1 MGELVVGRPALK
13 LRFFVSAPLDLGS
26 GLALL
31 YRAVPGSGLDPW
43 LIRARRALSPEL
55 REDLDLLHGFSGR
68 LLYYMEEPYRRFD
81 PLRPDRD
88 RSDIQ
93 ELIRFLSDLPSS
105 DYRDMAISAIQ
116 RVHAEVG
123 VDRQPP
129 AAGDDGGWRAFIEP
143 ALTTAS
149 IDDVLPLFEDPEQLK
164 RRTIRLL
171 QGVWDEV
178 YQADFARNRPM
189 LEQAAELASSAS
201 GLGFAP
207 AFVELTG
214 NRLPSSLISMLADV
228 EAVTFVPVAHLGSFV
243 SYELFGSNLLVY
255 FSGPDYIA
263 SRAAQDGSGAQGPE
277 SGESS
282 DAAGKFPAST
292 DLGARTS
299 DLRADDLLEI
309 FRALGDPNRLRVID
323 LLAEGELYAQEI
335 VGRLGIAQS
344 AVSRHLALLER
355 AGLVRVRPRGGM
367 KYYAVDCD
375 RMDAVADAIRDRSAA
390 CA

>member
-13 LRFFVSAPLDLGS
+13 LRFLVSAPLDLGS

-43 LIRARRALSPEL
+43 LIKSRRALSPEL

-88 RSDIQ
+88 RTDID
-93 ELIRFLSDLPSS
+93 ELVRFLSELPAT
-105 DYRDMAISAIQ
+105 DYCEMATTAVQ
-116 RVHAEVG
+116 RVHAEMG
-123 VDRQPP
+123 VDRLPP
-129 AAGDDGGWRAFIEP
+129 DSGDESGWRAFIEP
-143 ALTTAS
+143 ALTTAL
-149 IDDVLPLFEDPEQLK
+149 IDDVLPLFAEPEQLK
-164 RRTIRLL
+164 RRTIRVLK
-171 QGVWDEV
+171 GVWDQI
-178 YQADFARNRPM
+178 YRDDFARNRPM
-189 LEQAAELASSAS
+189 LEQAAELAASAS

-214 NRLPSSLISMLADV
+214 NRLPSSLIAMLGDV
-228 EAVTFVPVAHLGSFV
+228 EAVTFVPLAHLGSFV
-243 SYELFGSNLLVY
+243 SYELFGSDLVVY

-263 SRAAQDGSGAQGPE
+263 SRERSGVQGAE
-277 SGESS
+277 SGPDNGATAPSS
-282 DAAGKFPAST
+282 GLGSRTA
-292 DLGARTS
+292 DLAP
-299 DLRADDLLEI
+299 DDLLEV
-309 FRALGDPNRLRVID
+309 FRALGDANRLRVID

-375 RMDAVADAIRDRSAA
+375 RMDAVADAIRERSAA

>member
-43 LIRARRALSPEL
+43 LIQARRALTPEL
-55 REDLDLLHGFSGR
+55 RDDLDLLHGFSGR

-81 PLRPDRD
+81 PLRADRD
-88 RSDIQ
+88 RSGID
-93 ELIRFLSDLPSS
+93 ELVRFLSDLPATHFCE
-105 DYRDMAISAIQ
+105 MATSAIQ
-116 RVHAEVG
+116 RVHAEMG
-123 VDRQPP
+123 VDRLPP

-143 ALTTAS
+143 ALTTAL
-149 IDDVLPLFEDPEQLK
+149 IDDVLPLFEEPERLK
-164 RRTIRLL
+164 RRTIRMLR
-171 QGVWDEV
+171 GVWDQV
-178 YQADFARNRPM
+178 YRADFERNRPM
-189 LEQAAELASSAS
+189 LEQAAELAASAS

-214 NRLPSSLISMLADV
+214 NRLPSSLIAMLADV
-228 EAVTFVPVAHLGSFV
+228 EAVTFIPLAHLGSFV
-243 SYELFGSNLLVY
+243 SYELFGSDLIVY

-263 SRAAQDGSGAQGPE
+263 SRARAGFGGRSPE
-277 SGESS
+277 SGTS
-282 DAAGKFPAST
+282 DGASASPVEAAFASDLAPPT
-292 DLGARTS
+292 PDLGPE
-299 DLRADDLLEI
+299 DLLEV

-344 AVSRHLALLER
+344 AVSRHLRCSSGPGWSGSA
-355 AGLVRVRPRGGM
+355 P
-367 KYYAVDCD
+367 
-375 RMDAVADAIRDRSAA
+375 AVA
-390 CA
+390 

>member
-1 MGELVVGRPALK
+1 MGELVAGRPALK
-13 LRFFVSAPLDLGS
+13 LRYLVTAPLDLGS

-43 LIRARRALSPEL
+43 LIQARRALSPEL

-81 PLRPDRD
+81 PLRADRD
-88 RSDIQ
+88 RAGID
-93 ELIRFLSDLPSS
+93 ELLAFLEGLPA
-105 DYRDMAISAIQ
+105 DAFCDMATNAVQ
-116 RVHAEVG
+116 RVHAELG
-123 VDRQPP
+123 MERLPP
-129 AAGDDGGWRAFIEP
+129 RAHDDAGWRGFIEP
-143 ALTTAS
+143 ALTTAL
-149 IDDVLPLFEDPEQLK
+149 IDDVLPLFDEPERLK
-164 RRTIRLL
+164 TRTVRLL
-171 QGVWDEV
+171 RGVWDQIYRE
-178 YQADFARNRPM
+178 DFARNRPM
-189 LEQAAELASSAS
+189 LERAAELAAATT

-214 NRLPSSLISMLADV
+214 NRLPSSLIAGLADV
-228 EAVTFVPVAHLGSFV
+228 EAVTFIPLAHLGSFV
-243 SYELFGSNLLVY
+243 SYELFGSDLIVY
-255 FSGPDYIA
+255 FSGPDYTA
-263 SRAAQDGSGAQGPE
+263 SRARGASGVRTLESEEGAGHIVALPDLGPRAPDLGPE
-277 SGESS
+277 
-282 DAAGKFPAST
+282 
-292 DLGARTS
+292 
-299 DLRADDLLEI
+299 DLLEV

-355 AGLVRVRPRGGM
+355 SGLVRVRPRGGM

-375 RMDAVADAIRDRSAA
+375 RIDAVADALRDRSAA

>member
-13 LRFFVSAPLDLGS
+13 LRFVVTAPLDLGS

-43 LIRARRALSPEL
+43 LVQARRALSPGL

-81 PLRPDRD
+81 PLRRD
-88 RSDIQ
+88 RGRDDID
-93 ELIRFLSDLPSS
+93 ELIRFLSDLPA
-105 DYRDMAISAIQ
+105 DTYREMATSAIQ

-123 VDRQPP
+123 IDRLPP
-129 AAGDDGGWRAFIEP
+129 AGGDDAGWRGFIEP
-143 ALTTAS
+143 ALTTAL
-149 IDDVLPLFEDPEQLK
+149 IDDVLPLMHEPERLK
-164 RRTIRLL
+164 ERTVRLL
-171 QGVWDEV
+171 RGVWDEV
-178 YQADFARNRPM
+178 YRADFARNRPM
-189 LEQAAELASSAS
+189 LEHAAELAASAS

-214 NRLPSSLISMLADV
+214 NRLPSSLIAMLGDV
-228 EAVTFVPVAHLGSFV
+228 EAVTFIPLAHLGSFV
-243 SYELFGSNLLVY
+243 SYELFGSDLIVY
-255 FSGPDYIA
+255 FSGPEYIA
-263 SRAAQDGSGAQGPE
+263 SRAAEEGSGVRSQGSEDVEASGGTSSGPRTPDLGPE
-277 SGESS
+277 
-282 DAAGKFPAST
+282 
-292 DLGARTS
+292 
-299 DLRADDLLEI
+299 DLLEV

-323 LLAEGELYAQEI
+323 LLAEGELYAQEL

-344 AVSRHLALLER
+344 AVSRHLSLLER

-375 RMDAVADAIRDRSAA
+375 RMDAVADALRDRSAA